1 MRSIEVS
8 RDRLRGPLS
17 SLRQMNKRCV
27 AMRVSECDR
36 SQHNPARPRH
46 RRDVHRR
53 GARGGRPA
61 RHGKNADHVRRARC
75 EFDGKDRCEGQK
87 GHTKLV
93 VGSGSLATKPAGF
106 ACRFMSASPTKATT
120 SLRVREMTRWPGAEV
135 RCANREFA
143 GSVSVQCSRRRRD
156 MDRGAYSSG
165 ESPNSTKRGSLVKVS
180 IRR

>member
-75 EFDGKDRCEGQK
+75 EFDGKHRCEGQK

-93 VGSGSLATKPAGF
+93 VGCGSKAAVGARSPDVGFFPDSGGIADIPQPPFGANSRLPLDASS
-106 ACRFMSASPTKATT
+106 SAASQ
-120 SLRVREMTRWPGAEV
+120 SG
-135 RCANREFA
+135 ANRRPPDA
-143 GSVSVQCSRRRRD
+143 CNCPIVLRD
-156 MDRGAYSSG
+156 GLPT
-165 ESPNSTKRGSLVKVS
+165 EL
-180 IRR
+180 